1 MPFFFTSYLFIFL
14 RCDDY
19 RNNFTTDGN
28 VTWPLKAYAACLN
41 DESKFF
47 YTIAFLLLPLVFYL
61 TEFLTLRDEY
71 EPTGFR
77 QRIVVSKSSLFR
89 NKRFMLDEMLQ
100 RNVSKFAILLEYKNP
115 RSFCSSSPKIWQIL
129 KLLVEHKPQISEE

>member
-1 MPFFFTSYLFIFL
+1 MIYFL

-19 RNNFTTDGN
+19 KSNHTINGN

-71 EPTGFR
+71 EPTGLR
-77 QRIVVSKSSLFR
+77 QRIVVSEIITLFR
-89 NKRFMLDEMLQ
+89 NKRFMFDEIYSINL
-100 RNVSKFAILLEYKNP
+100 P
-115 RSFCSSSPKIWQIL
+115 
-129 KLLVEHKPQISEE
+129 

>member
-1 MPFFFTSYLFIFL
+1 MIMLLRILIFFTHFLKIQLFYLLIYFS

-19 RNNFTTDGN
+19 KSNHTINGN

-71 EPTGFR
+71 EPTGLR
-77 QRIVVSKSSLFR
+77 QRIVVSKIITLFR
-89 NKRFMLDEMLQ
+89 NKRFMFDEIYSINL
-100 RNVSKFAILLEYKNP
+100 P
-115 RSFCSSSPKIWQIL
+115 
-129 KLLVEHKPQISEE
+129 